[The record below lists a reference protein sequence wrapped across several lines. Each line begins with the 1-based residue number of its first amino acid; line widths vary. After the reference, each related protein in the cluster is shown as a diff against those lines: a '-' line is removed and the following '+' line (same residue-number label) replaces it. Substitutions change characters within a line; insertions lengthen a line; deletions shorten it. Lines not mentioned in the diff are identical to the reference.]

1 MHATASTRAFASGA
15 RAGSTSRVPAARSIP
30 TPTPRRAV
38 RRPRPPP
45 TAPDRPH
52 PGPRGVRETRAATP
66 SRRATTLASTRA
78 RGPLAASS
86 SAVPA
91 SLPASS
97 SDEPD
102 DRRKSAVV
110 VGAGPAGALAA
121 VYLANLGW
129 RVRVFERRPPG
140 PNAPRDAGTETAT
153 GTGTGT
159 NVPERPP
166 DRSYNVVLTPRG
178 LGALDAAGVVLPE
191 SRAVRLAGNVRHLPG
206 ATTRTSQFRGAVA
219 VNRGALADAIV
230 DAATRAGESAGGSV
244 EFHHRREVR
253 AVDFASRRAE
263 FIPVDE
269 SNRIDGSNAS
279 ASAGPASSVSYDLL
293 VAADGV
299 NSAVRRMLRDDGSVA
314 VEQNTDEMEFK
325 TVRLPP
331 PTDPDH
337 RDAFHV
343 WPSGLA
349 SMLAPPDPEGTLSA
363 VLILPGAGVERGKGK
378 KKTETWDEIRTEDD
392 VAALFRDVFPDAFG
406 VDGEDG
412 TPVAPPRE
420 TIRDVLRQRARPGG
434 ITTTCSHLVAHGGS
448 VALVGDAAHSVWPS
462 LGQGA
467 NAALETSMYLGAA
480 IESKP
485 DDLAGAMRY
494 FDEVR
499 GPQVRAVGRL
509 SESGFGGKNRRAG
522 NAAFFAKLAAL
533 SLLHR
538 VCPLLFDKPA
548 LTRINDPA
556 WGYDDVE
563 EETRAETGTLFAVA
577 VAVAAAVAGARWFGV
592 AAVAEVVGAVV
603 RAVVVGDSRGEGVA
617 VAALGIVAAVTAV
630 YRAVTRRARRR
641 RERKGNVTDAMAA
654 RFAAAEKRGT

>member
-1 MHATASTRAFASGA
+1 M
-15 RAGSTSRVPAARSIP
+15 
-30 TPTPRRAV
+30 
-38 RRPRPPP
+38 RRPRAPPR
-45 TAPDRPH
+45 APDRPP
-52 PGPRGVRETRAATP
+52 PGPRDVRETCAATP

-86 SAVPA
+86 SAAPA
-91 SLPASS
+91 PAPAPSPE
-97 SDEPD
+97 DPA

-140 PNAPRDAGTETAT
+140 PNAPT

-159 NVPERPP
+159 KTGTETGTETGTSVPELVPERPP

-191 SRAVRLAGNVRHLPG
+191 SRVVRLAGNVRHLAG

-230 DAATRAGESAGGSV
+230 DAAARAGESTGGSV
-244 EFHHRREVR
+244 EFHHRREIR
-253 AVDFASRRAE
+253 TVDFDARRAE
-263 FIPVDE
+263 FSPVEEDDGAETNVSE
-269 SNRIDGSNAS
+269 SNVS
-279 ASAGPASSVSYDLL
+279 ASAVPISASYDLL

-299 NSAVRRMLRDDGSVA
+299 NSAVRRMLRDDGSIA

-363 VLILPGAGVERGKGK
+363 VMILPGAGVEASARAKGGGK
-378 KKTETWDEIRTEDD
+378 KTTKTWDEIRTEDD

-406 VDGEDG
+406 ARDVDG
-412 TPVAPPRE
+412 TPAAPPRE

-434 ITTTCSHLVAHGGS
+434 ITTTCSRLTAHGGT

-485 DDLAGAMRY
+485 DDLPGAMRY

-499 GPQVRAVGRL
+499 GPQARAVGRL

-522 NAAFFAKLAAL
+522 NAMFFAKLAAL
-533 SLLHR
+533 TLLHR
-538 VCPLLFDKPA
+538 LCPPLFDKPA

-641 RERKGNVTDAMAA
+641 RKRKGNVTDAMAA
-654 RFAAAEKRGT
+654 RFAAAEKKGT

>member
-1 MHATASTRAFASGA
+1 M
-15 RAGSTSRVPAARSIP
+15 
-30 TPTPRRAV
+30 
-38 RRPRPPP
+38 
-45 TAPDRPH
+45 
-52 PGPRGVRETRAATP
+52 
-66 SRRATTLASTRA
+66 
-78 RGPLAASS
+78 
-86 SAVPA
+86 
-91 SLPASS
+91 
-97 SDEPD
+97 
-102 DRRKSAVV
+102 

-140 PNAPRDAGTETAT
+140 PNAPTGTET

-159 NVPERPP
+159 KTETKTETGTGTSSGTSSGTLVPVPVPELVPERPP

-191 SRAVRLAGNVRHLPG
+191 SRVVRLAGNVRHLAG

-230 DAATRAGESAGGSV
+230 DAAARAGESAGGSV
-244 EFHHRREVR
+244 EFHHRMEVR
-253 AVDFASRRAE
+253 TVDFAARRAE
-263 FIPVDE
+263 FSPVDGAE
-269 SNRIDGSNAS
+269 SNVS
-279 ASAGPASSVSYDLL
+279 ASAVPISASYDLL

-314 VEQNTDEMEFK
+314 VEQNADEMEFK

-363 VLILPGAGVERGKGK
+363 VLILPGAGVEASARAK
-378 KKTETWDEIRTEDD
+378 KKGGGVKTTKTWDEIRTEDD

-406 VDGEDG
+406 ARGVDG
-412 TPVAPPRE
+412 TPAAPPLE

-434 ITTTCSHLVAHGGS
+434 ITTTCSRLTAHGGT

-485 DDLAGAMRY
+485 DDLPGAMRY

-499 GPQVRAVGRL
+499 GPQARAVGRL

-533 SLLHR
+533 TLLHR
-538 VCPLLFDKPA
+538 LCPPLFDKPA

-563 EETRAETGTLFAVA
+563 EETRAETGTLFAVV
-577 VAVAAAVAGARWFGV
+577 VAVAAAAAGAWRFGF
-592 AAVAEVVGAVV
+592 AAVAEVVGAVI

-654 RFAAAEKRGT
+654 RFAAAERKGT